1 MPDARSRSAD
11 NLAGLDPP
19 PTTAPRGTVP
29 GHGRRRRP
37 GATPERRR
45 TPRFRDLRAGLSARF
60 GSRRAEPVEE
70 VEPVDTSLED
80 LFATTAT
87 QEDPYFTADGLAH
100 RLESVVSRARR

>member
-1 MPDARSRSAD
+1 MTDTGTMRVLV
-11 NLAGLDPP
+11 LAVGIAVLVSLLVVVLAAAVSPESDGLR
-19 PTTAPRGTVP
+19 AF
-29 GHGRRRRP
+29 
-37 GATPERRR
+37 
-45 TPRFRDLRAGLSARF
+45 FRDLRAGLSARF